1 MQNLT
6 ILFDV
11 LIALLSLWVLSKLIG
26 YGGSIG
32 KSLSQ
37 VGYGIVIIGFSQV
50 VETLGLIFID
60 SNVFDIHI
68 VHRSILATG
77 FFLVAWGFKNL
88 MEKKRSSVSNNN
100 L

>member
-1 MQNLT
+1 MENIT
-6 ILFDV
+6 VVFDL
-11 LIALLSLWVLSKLIG
+11 LIALLSLWILFKLIG
-26 YGGSIG
+26 YGGIIG

-68 VHRSILATG
+68 VHRSILTIG
-77 FFLVAWGFKNL
+77 FALVAWGFKNL
-88 MEKKRSSVSNNN
+88 MEKRKSN
-100 L
+100 LPEYH